1 MDSARCRCL
10 QDPAG
15 QRVGCNPACPIHGT
29 SGADPIKPYRL
40 SEADRQLLHSFRIAV
55 ADSAEIQQ
63 VRQAEEDRFRRD

>member
-1 MDSARCRCL
+1 MDSARCLCVHDTRS
-10 QDPAG
+10 P
-15 QRVGCNPACPIHGT
+15 RCPIHGD
-29 SGADPIKPYRL
+29 SGVDPIKPYRL